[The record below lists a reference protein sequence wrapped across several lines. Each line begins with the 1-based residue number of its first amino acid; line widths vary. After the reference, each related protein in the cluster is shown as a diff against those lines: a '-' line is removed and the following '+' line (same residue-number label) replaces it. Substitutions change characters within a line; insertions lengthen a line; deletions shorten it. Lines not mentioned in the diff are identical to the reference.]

1 MKKMSRRAYLDDTTG
16 YNSIVR
22 VLREKRKEQKLTQSM
37 ISKMTGYC
45 VSNIGKFERGHIN
58 NARLILYYIL
68 ILDIDINELLRG
80 ELNHGEK
87 SI

>member
-1 MKKMSRRAYLDDTTG
+1 MKKLTRRACSDEATG

-22 VLREKRKEQKLTQSM
+22 VLREKRKEQKFTQSM
-37 ISKMTGYC
+37 ISKMTGYG
-45 VSNIGKFERGHIN
+45 VSNIGKFERGQVN

-68 ILDIDINELLRG
+68 ILDIDIDELLRS
-80 ELNHGEK
+80 ELNYGEK

>member
-22 VLREKRKEQKLTQSM
+22 ILREKRKEQKFTQSM
-37 ISKMTGYC
+37 ISKMTGYS

-58 NARLILYYIL
+58 NARLILYYTL
-68 ILDIDINELLRG
+68 ILEVDINELLRS
-80 ELNHGEK
+80 ELNYGEK
-87 SI
+87 SL

>member
-1 MKKMSRRAYLDDTTG
+1 
-16 YNSIVR
+16 
-22 VLREKRKEQKLTQSM
+22 M

-68 ILDIDINELLRG
+68 ILDVDINELLRS
-80 ELNHGEK
+80 ELNYGEK
-87 SI
+87 SL